1 MSKFKNIVVKIGSST
16 LTNKNGNLD
25 TANLKR
31 IAGELAELIRSKKK
45 ITVVTSGAIVS
56 GSDRLKFNKKPRSIP
71 EKQAAAAVGQSL
83 LMMEYS
89 KAFGEHG
96 LTVAQIL
103 LTRDEVSDR
112 QRYLNTRNTIS
123 KLLEMGVVPIVN
135 ENDTVSVEEI
145 KIGDND
151 TLSALVASLIGADLL
166 VMLTDVDG
174 FMMPDEDGELQVVH
188 EIKEIT
194 QEVKDAAGHPSTQM
208 GVGGMITK
216 IQAAEIC
223 SDAGVEAAIANGRTP
238 GVLDKIIAGGKVG
251 TIFKSKISHLESRK
265 RWLAHGLKV
274 KGTLVIDGGAET
286 ALIKGNKSL
295 LPVGIREIAGKFDLG
310 EAVSVKNE
318 SGLEV
323 ARGLVNYSS
332 ENLKKI
338 TGLRSDK
345 ISEVLGIEYVDEV
358 IHRDNLVLMEKPSIG
373 GQGID
378 K

>member
-1 MSKFKNIVVKIGSST
+1 MSKYKTIVIKIGSST
-16 LTNKNGNLD
+16 LTNKAGNLD

-31 IAGELAELIRSKKK
+31 IAGEIADLKKQK
-45 ITVVTSGAIVS
+45 KDIIIVTSGAIVS
-56 GSDRLKFNKKPRSIP
+56 GSESLKFNKKPRTIP

-83 LMMEYS
+83 LMGEYA

-96 LTVAQIL
+96 ITAAQIL
-103 LTRDEVSDR
+103 LTKDEVTDR
-112 QRYLNTRNTIS
+112 ERYLNTRNTLT
-123 KLLEMGVVPIVN
+123 KLLDMGVIPIVN
-135 ENDTVSVEEI
+135 ENDTVSVDEI

-166 VMLTDVDG
+166 IMLTDVDG
-174 FMMPDEDGELQVVH
+174 FMMPDEDNELQVVH

-194 QEVKDAAGHPSTQM
+194 QDIKEAAGHPSTQR

-223 SDAGVEAAIANGRTP
+223 SDAGVVTAIGNGRTD
-238 GVLDKIIAGGKVG
+238 GVMAEIIAGKKIG
-251 TIFKSKISHLESRK
+251 TIFAPKVSRMESRK
-265 RWLAHGLKV
+265 RWLAHGLPV

-295 LPVGIREIAGKFDLG
+295 LPVGIKDVTGKFDLG
-310 EAVSVKNE
+310 EAVSIKNE
-318 SGLEV
+318 NGLEI

-332 ENLKKI
+332 DNLRKI

-345 ISEVLGIEYVDEV
+345 VSEVLGIEYVDEV
-358 IHRDNLVLMEKPSIG
+358 IHRDNLVLIEKELKSE
-373 GQGID
+373 
-378 K
+378 